1 MEIIMGIIYYVLG
14 AVIGCLVISIDV
26 KYSVLERRV
35 RWQHVPADLILF
47 YLIGY
52 SLVWLF
58 VVGL

>member
-1 MEIIMGIIYYVLG
+1 MGIIYYVLG

-47 YLIGY
+47 YLLGY